1 MMNPAEKDH
10 TDADH
15 AVSRRSIMSMQNP
28 FPALY
33 RFNALTLLTLF
44 AALCVAPS
52 APAQTAQLTEQLG
65 RTVLYEDIAVSPDGK
80 WVAWVQTTA
89 ATSAKAAYI
98 SSTAEGSRA
107 QKIDIG
113 TAGERFD
120 TDPGWS
126 PDSKALVFFS
136 APGETNQ
143 TQLWTVNADCSN
155 PQKRTALN
163 GYAARPR
170 WSHDGKRIAFLY
182 IEGAGGGGPLQ
193 AAPAM
198 TGVIDTD
205 IHNQRIAVLDT
216 VSGTVSQ
223 VSPANLHIYDYDW
236 SPDDRNFVTTA
247 APGPGDNN
255 WWIAQVHVIDGQ
267 TGKAK
272 SIYKPSLQV
281 AIPRWSPDGK
291 SIAFI
296 EGLMSD
302 EGFHGGD
309 LITMSAEGQG
319 VVDRTTAR
327 KASISSLFWT
337 EPGKILFTETVGGGS
352 AISELSVGDN
362 SVQNLWKG
370 AEGIRAFGNYPNFS
384 MSPDG
389 RFVAAARS
397 SFEQAPEAWA
407 GPIGQ
412 WHRLTHNNSAEV
424 PAWGKIEN
432 LDYTNEGMSVQAWLL
447 PPKEVEAGKRYPM
460 VVIIHGGPSSATV
473 PAWPARFAY
482 STILAAQGYYVLMPN
497 PRGSYGQGES
507 FTQANVKDLG
517 GGDLRDVL
525 AGVDAALA
533 RYPIDP
539 NRLGVAGWSYGGY
552 MTMWTV
558 TQTKRFRA
566 AMAGAGIANWQSYY
580 GQNLIDQWMIPFFG
594 ASVYDDPAAYEKS
607 SPIHF
612 IKNVTTPTLVIVGE
626 RDAECPAVQSFEF
639 WHALKTLGVPTEL
652 IVYAGEGHHFM
663 KPANRIDMQDHTVAW
678 FNKYLKVS
686 AP

>member
-1 MMNPAEKDH
+1 
-10 TDADH
+10 
-15 AVSRRSIMSMQNP
+15 MSTQNSLP
-28 FPALY
+28 PLQH
-33 RFNALTLLTLF
+33 FNVLTLLTISGVLLSAGF
-44 AALCVAPS
+44 AV
-52 APAQTAQLTEQLG
+52 AQTAQLTEQLG

-80 WVAWVQTTA
+80 WVAWVQSTA
-89 ATSAKAAYI
+89 ASAAKAAYV
-98 SSTAEGSRA
+98 SSTAAGSRA
-107 QKIDIG
+107 QRIDIG

-120 TDPGWS
+120 RDPGWS
-126 PDSKALVFFS
+126 PDSKTLAFFS

-143 TQLWTVNADCSN
+143 AQLWTVSADCSN

-170 WSHDGKRIAFLY
+170 WSHDGKQIAFLY
-182 IEGAGGGGPLQ
+182 IEGAGGGGPLL

-216 VSGTVSQ
+216 AGATTVRQ

-236 SPDDRNFVTTA
+236 SPDDHTFVTTA
-247 APGPGDNN
+247 SPGPGDNN
-255 WWIAQVHVIDGQ
+255 WWIAQVFTIDVK
-267 TGKAK
+267 TGEAK

-309 LITMSAEGQG
+309 LITMSAQGQG
-319 VVDRTTAR
+319 MVDRTTGR

-352 AISELSVGDN
+352 AISELSVGNN
-362 SVQNLWKG
+362 SVRSLWRD
-370 AEGIRAFGNYPNFS
+370 AEGIRAFGNYANFA

-389 RFVAAARS
+389 KFVAAARS
-397 SFEQAPEAWA
+397 SFEQAPEVWT

-412 WHRLTHNNSAEV
+412 WHQLTHDNTAQV

-447 PPKEVEAGKRYPM
+447 PPKQIEADKRYPM

-473 PAWPARFAY
+473 PGWPVRSAY

-533 RYPIDP
+533 HYPIDP

-612 IKNVTTPTLVIVGE
+612 IKNVSTPTLVIVGE

-652 IVYAGEGHHFM
+652 VVYEGEGHHFM
-663 KPANRIDMQDHTVAW
+663 KPANRIDMQDRTVAW
-678 FNKYLKVS
+678 FNKYLKAS